1 MRIGIIGSGKRS
13 RALTHCLRALGHDVG
28 VANSRGPASL
38 GSLANETGARAAAPD
53 GRDCQT
59 SFTQRLFMF
68 DRREFLG
75 GAVLAAS
82 LAPAAAIAGAQTP
95 PTPIA
100 NTAQRLN
107 AFGPEADRLARRA
120 GLWDV
125 VETLWDRP
133 EGELV
138 TTRGLVAERA
148 MFGSM
153 LQEILRPPADIGRR
167 AVARTDML
175 AYNRMEGR
183 WGYVS
188 FDTRAPVGLM
198 PAWSNDV
205 GAVDAIALV
214 FAPFA
219 VPAPGGAA
227 IGQLLRMEQVIRF
240 SDDTH
245 DVKDQYFTLADGSGT
260 RWLAH
265 RYAYQRRAA

>member
-1 MRIGIIGSGKRS
+1 
-13 RALTHCLRALGHDVG
+13 
-28 VANSRGPASL
+28 
-38 GSLANETGARAAAPD
+38 
-53 GRDCQT
+53 
-59 SFTQRLFMF
+59 MF

-75 GAVLAAS
+75 GAVLGAAS
-82 LAPAAAIAGAQTP
+82 LAPAAAIAGAQVP
-95 PTPIA
+95 PTPIV

-125 VETLWDRP
+125 VETVWDRP
-133 EGELV
+133 EGESV
-138 TTRGLVAERA
+138 TTSGLVAERA

-167 AVARTDML
+167 AVARADML

-205 GAVDAIALV
+205 GAADAIALV

-219 VPAPGGAA
+219 VPVPGGAA
-227 IGQLLRMEQVIRF
+227 IGQLLRREQVIWF

-245 DVKDQYFTLADGSGT
+245 DVKDQYFTLADGSGA